1 MKKIIHIQPGV
12 FGDEFGYQEN
22 LLLKYHE
29 KLGYDV
35 VMITSVEKLS
45 ATGKVTL
52 TCSGSY
58 YLDNNIKI
66 VRLPFLPML
75 PLNISRRLRVLTGL
89 REILLQENPDVI
101 FVHGVQS
108 LSIFQLVFYLKSL
121 KPEDRPIVYVDNH
134 VDSSNTDIKLHS
146 YIMNRTLWRL
156 TAKKLVPYTK
166 KFYGVLPARV
176 DYLVN
181 IYKVPKD
188 KVDFLPMGADDEKI
202 VLEPSRREFLRQKIR
217 TEYGFNQDD
226 FIILTGGKIDIPKKQ
241 TLLLMKAIKRI
252 QDDKVKLLVFGSV
265 VDELKEEFMSLVD
278 ESKIK
283 YIGWVKS
290 DKVYDL
296 AVASDLAVFPGRH
309 SVIWEQIVGT
319 GVPAVF
325 KYWEGTTH
333 VDIGGNCLFLY
344 DDSEDEIYNI
354 LNRIINDKDFYNNM
368 KNIALE
374 KGPKTFLYSE
384 IAKRAIEYEE
394 GAMK

>member
-1 MKKIIHIQPGV
+1 MKKIVHIQPGA

-22 LLLKYHE
+22 LLLKYHK

-35 VMITSVEKLS
+35 VMVTSVAKLS
-45 ATGKVTL
+45 ATGKSTL

-66 VRLPFLPML
+66 VRLPFSPML
-75 PLNISRRLRVLTGL
+75 PLNISQRLRALAGL
-89 REILLQENPDVI
+89 REILLQEKPDVI

-121 KPEDRPIVYVDNH
+121 KLKDRPIVYVDNH
-134 VDSSNTDIKLHS
+134 LDFSNAGITLYS
-146 YIMNRTLWRL
+146 YIVDRTLWRL
-156 TAKKLVPYTK
+156 AAKKLVPYTK

-181 IYKVPKD
+181 VYKVPRN

-202 VLEPSRREFLRQKIR
+202 VFEPSQREFLRQKTR

-241 TLLLMKAIKRI
+241 TLLLMKAIKKIR
-252 QDDKVKLLVFGSV
+252 DDKVKLLVFGSV
-265 VDELKEEFMSLVD
+265 VDELKKEFMSLVD
-278 ESKIK
+278 ENKIK
-283 YIGWVKS
+283 YIGWVRS

-319 GVPAVF
+319 GVPAIF

-344 DDSEDEIYNI
+344 DDSEDEIHNI
-354 LNRIINDKDFYNNM
+354 LGKIINDKDFYNNM
-368 KNIALE
+368 KNIAFE

-384 IAKRAIEYEE
+384 IAKKAIEYGE
-394 GAMK
+394 A